1 MRLGDRI
8 RFRISSLLQGRY
20 GVDALG
26 RFLSLSACAVLL
38 LALLLRGVGKGAVTS
53 LLGTVAF
60 AEIIWCYLRIF
71 SRNAGRRAAENGR
84 YLQLRGR
91 FTGWFRLQRDRIRQR
106 KEYAFFRCPGCRR
119 ITRVPRGKGRIRVVC
134 RQCGYTFEK
143 KT

>member
-1 MRLGDRI
+1 MRWTEKLRYRLAGI
-8 RFRISSLLQGRY
+8 LQGRY

-26 RFLSLSACAVLL
+26 RFLSLSACAVLVI
-38 LALLLRGVGKGAVTS
+38 ALLLRGVGNGAVTS

-60 AEIIWCYLRIF
+60 AEIIWCYMRVF
-71 SRNAGRRAAENGR
+71 SRNIGRRAAENER
-84 YLQLRGR
+84 YLRLKGR
-91 FTGWFRLQRDRIRQR
+91 FTGWFRLQKDRVSQR

-119 ITRVPRGKGRIRVVC
+119 VTRVPRGKGRIRVVC